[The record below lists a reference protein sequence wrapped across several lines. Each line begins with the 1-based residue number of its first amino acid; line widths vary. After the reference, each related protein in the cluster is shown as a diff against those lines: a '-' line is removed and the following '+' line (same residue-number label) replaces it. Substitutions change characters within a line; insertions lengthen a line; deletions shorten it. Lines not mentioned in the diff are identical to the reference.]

1 MCTSSGVRRTAA
13 AALLVGFTLL
23 AGACQQMATQPS
35 YRPYQPSAFFA
46 DGTSARPE
54 PADTVARGQL
64 RDDALLFTGKDTSG
78 REATEFPFP
87 VTRDVLA
94 RGRQRYEIYCTPC
107 HGYTGDGDG
116 IVVQRGFSPPPSYH
130 SDRLRQA
137 PAGHFFVVMTNGFG
151 SMPSYANQVAVPD
164 RWAIA
169 AYIRALQL
177 SQAAPL
183 DDVPPEARAELD
195 GQP

>member
-1 MCTSSGVRRTAA
+1 
-13 AALLVGFTLL
+13 VGFALL
-23 AGACQQMATQPS
+23 AGACKQQMATQPS
-35 YRPYQPSAFFA
+35 YRPYQPSEFFA

-64 RDDALLFTGKDTSG
+64 RDDALLFTGKDESG
-78 REATEFPFP
+78 QEATEFPFP
-87 VTRDVLA
+87 VSREVLA

-116 IVVQRGFSPPPSYH
+116 IVVQRGFTPPPSYH

-137 PAGHFFVVMTNGFG
+137 PVGHFFAVMTNGVG
-151 SMPSYANQVAVPD
+151 SMPSYANQVAVSD
-164 RWAIA
+164 RWAIV

-183 DDVPPEARAELD
+183 DAVSPEGRRQLEQ
-195 GQP
+195 QP